1 VVYKDNNR
9 VAATLQVVL
18 LLFEALDDYK
28 QLLIVRFIA
37 PLYISHLPRLIS
49 YKMLVLLLRRF
60 NARVGLGNNP
70 SKSKP

>member
-1 VVYKDNNR
+1 VVCKDNNR

-18 LLFEALDDYK
+18 LLFEALDDRK

-37 PLYISHLPRLIS
+37 PFYISHLPRLIS
-49 YKMLVLLLRRF
+49 YRMLVPLLRRF

>member
-1 VVYKDNNR
+1 VVCKDNNR

-18 LLFEALDDYK
+18 LLFEALDDCK

-37 PLYISHLPRLIS
+37 PLYISHLLRLIS

-60 NARVGLGNNP
+60 NVRVGLGNNP